1 MTTLLSP
8 SQQLILSHAANNTE
22 GKLVWFPDSIKG
34 GARKKVL
41 DSLCKR
47 GLIAPLGSDWFVAA
61 EAYDALGRP
70 RPAPITVAK
79 LDTIVANAEA
89 TQPAQTPKPRTRD
102 NSKQATI
109 ISMLKRPEGATIAQI
124 CETTGWQPH
133 TVRGTFAGAFKK
145 KLGLE
150 ITSSKTEGSDRTYR
164 ITTN

>member
-1 MTTLLSP
+1 MTTQLSP
-8 SQQLILSHAANNTE
+8 SQQLILSHAADNTD

-41 DSLCKR
+41 DSLGKR
-47 GLIAPLGSDWFVAA
+47 GLITPLGNDWFVAA

-70 RPAPITVAK
+70 RPTPITVAK
-79 LDTIVANAEA
+79 LNTIIANAEA
-89 TQPAQTPKPRTRD
+89 AQRAQTPKPRTRD
-102 NSKQATI
+102 NSKQATVI
-109 ISMLKRPEGATIAQI
+109 NMLKRPEGATIAQI
-124 CETTGWQPH
+124 CEATSWQAH

-150 ITSSKTEGSDRTYR
+150 ITSNKTEGTLRTYR